1 MSHCLSW
8 KSLQADWWMVACHI
22 VQFVQCAIVLLVL
35 VHILQVAQ
43 ISQVTLLPCKLPW
56 FSSYRRTRQ
65 LYNTV
70 HWKPTSIQIIENI
83 PLTSLVDIRILLK
96 ERASKE
102 TDFSPAIPCYHTR
115 FQRAQHLNVSWPA
128 TIKRHPERPREIS
141 TRRSRDAQVHK
152 VHEQSANVQYAVLSR
167 DLPLGDLQVILDLA
181 NQ

>member
-1 MSHCLSW
+1 MIPRGGQSGTLTFFW
-8 KSLQADWWMVACHI
+8 NR
-22 VQFVQCAIVLLVL
+22 LLTGQHFKFRGGL
-35 VHILQVAQ
+35 VKKI
-43 ISQVTLLPCKLPW
+43 TL
-56 FSSYRRTRQ
+56 YD
-65 LYNTV
+65 TV

>member
-43 ISQVTLLPCKLPW
+43 ISQVTLLPCELPW

-65 LYNTV
+65 LCNTV
-70 HWKPTSIQIIENI
+70 YWKLTLIQTIENI

-152 VHEQSANVQYAVLSR
+152 THSQMLGKFEYTLPAKFWRLVGCTEMLSW
-167 DLPLGDLQVILDLA
+167 
-181 NQ
+181 